1 MIHPPVLNTEA
12 QMVFVP
18 GMDPPDLVGNGL
30 GDHSDAAIGAL
41 NTQTHSLES
50 LDILAAADVDT
61 FSVGNS

>member
-1 MIHPPVLNTEA
+1 
-12 QMVFVP
+12 MVFVP

-30 GDHSDAAIGAL
+30 GVHSDAAIGDL